1 MQTVYHSICSRVLK
15 KNRIEIRES
24 WHYFVLTIF
33 TVYHSV
39 YEKSRT
45 SQFFHFRH
53 VLLFVCFLW
62 RSILADTDH
71 LAILFGFP
79 RLWTSC
85 TGNRRPKRPGNTRT
99 SLGGVFGM
107 VFLKELDDGFI
118 HVLWGL
124 LSIWPISSSCGSQNM
139 LTYEYVY
146 VHIYIFTYLFT
157 HMICFLVMRGREG
170 SSTDSSPH
178 SLAQLICKWFAEVE
192 WRGPKFLPNF
202 WIRSSVEDDLL
213 RMAYLNAPWWNVRCV
228 SAKVGCGYLLVQF
241 MIP

>member
-1 MQTVYHSICSRVLK
+1 MEIHSGRHGSFGDSFWIPKVVNFLHWKQATKAPWQHKDIIGRCFWYGVFKGIGWWIYSCALG
-15 KNRIEIRES
+15 I
-24 WHYFVLTIF
+24 TIDLANF
-33 TVYHSV
+33 
-39 YEKSRT
+39 K
-45 SQFFHFRH
+45 
-53 VLLFVCFLW
+53 FLW
-62 RSILADTDH
+62 LSEYAY
-71 LAILFGFP
+71 
-79 RLWTSC
+79 LWIC
-85 TGNRRPKRPGNTRT
+85 IRA
-99 SLGGVFGM
+99 
-107 VFLKELDDGFI
+107 
-118 HVLWGL
+118 
-124 LSIWPISSSCGSQNM
+124 
-139 LTYEYVY
+139 Y
-146 VHIYIFTYLFT
+146 IYIFTYLFT